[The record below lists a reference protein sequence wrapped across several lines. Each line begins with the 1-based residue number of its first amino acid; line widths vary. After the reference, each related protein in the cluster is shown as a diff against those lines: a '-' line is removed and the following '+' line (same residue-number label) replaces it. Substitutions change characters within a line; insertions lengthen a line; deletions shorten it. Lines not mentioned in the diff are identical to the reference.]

1 MNMLNVE
8 SLKEKLKARL
18 TPRHFEHSL
27 GTAQTAAD
35 MAHAYGLDEE
45 KAYLAG
51 LLHDYAKA
59 MSGAELLAAAAGY
72 GIEANPVEIEV
83 PYLLHSELGACM
95 VKEELGIV
103 DREILD
109 AIKYHTIGSCSMTGF
124 DKIIYIADMIE
135 PGRPYPGLDRLRHMA
150 LEGLDEVFR
159 EAYAHSLSYLI
170 RARKLIHPVTIE
182 VWNRLVAQEHGR
194 LL

>member
-1 MNMLNVE
+1 MQSVD
-8 SLKEKLKARL
+8 SIKEKLKARL

-27 GTAQTAAD
+27 GTARTAAD

-51 LLHDYAKA
+51 LLHDYAKS
-59 MSGAELLAAAAGY
+59 MSGAELLAAAAGF
-72 GIEANPVEIEV
+72 GIEAIPVEIEV
-83 PYLLHSELGACM
+83 PYLLHSQLGACM

-109 AIKYHTIGSCSMTGF
+109 GIKHHTIGACSMTDF

-135 PGRPYPGLDRLRHMA
+135 PGRAFEGLDRLRHMA

-159 EAYAHSLSYLI
+159 EAYAHSLSHLVK
-170 RARKLIHPVTIE
+170 ARKLIHPVTVE

>member
-1 MNMLNVE
+1 MDDVGFI
-8 SLKEKLKARL
+8 KEKLKTRL

-27 GTAQTAAD
+27 GTARTAAD

-51 LLHDYAKA
+51 LLHDYAKS
-59 MSGAELLAAAAGY
+59 MSGAEQLAAAAKF
-72 GIEANPVEIEV
+72 GIEANPVEREA

-109 AIKYHTIGSCSMTGF
+109 AIAYHTIGSCSMTDF

-135 PGRPYPGLDRLRHMA
+135 PGRAYPGLDRLRHMA

-159 EAYAHSLSYLI
+159 EAYAHSLAHLI
-170 RARKLIHPVTIE
+170 RARKLIHPITVE